1 MDIEQAE
8 ARKLGERI
16 RKEANYYAAPPG
28 LAARILAALPPSLT
42 QEPAVPGPRAG
53 SRWNTWWAGSALTT
67 AFALVLGA
75 GVYLAVPGADERLA
89 EEVIAGH
96 VRSLMVDHA
105 ADVASSDRH
114 AVKPWF
120 AGKLDFSP
128 PVIDLTAQGFT
139 LVGGRLDYLDRRPV
153 AALIYRHRQH
163 LINLFVWPA
172 AGDAGPRKLERQG
185 FHLITWNR
193 AGMTW
198 WAVSDLNPQELAQ
211 FRTTLDK
218 AAE

>member
-1 MDIEQAE
+1 MDEE
-8 ARKLGERI
+8 APDAAAALLGERI
-16 RKEANYYAAPPG
+16 RNEATYHATPPR
-28 LAARILAALPPSLT
+28 LAARILASLPDA
-42 QEPAVPGPRAG
+42 PAT
-53 SRWNTWWAGSALTT
+53 RWKPWGLASGLAA
-67 AFALVLGA
+67 AFALLLAA
-75 GVYLAVPGADERLA
+75 GVYFAMPGTDDRLA
-89 EEVIAGH
+89 GEIVGAH

-105 ADVASSDRH
+105 FDVASSDSHTVR
-114 AVKPWF
+114 PWF

-128 PVIDLTAQGFT
+128 PVFDLTAQGFA

-163 LINLFVWPA
+163 LINLFVWPV
-172 AGDAGPRKLERQG
+172 AGDARPRKLERQG

-218 AAE
+218 ATE